1 MHFQMNS
8 MYVYVRTVQHVIS
21 QRISVARIDQNAQKK
36 NLEMQKSCKLCLRA
50 YAGINKWMNEWMGV

>member
-50 YAGINKWMNEWMGV
+50 YAGINK